1 MTMFSYTTTELPLS
15 ALIDLTQ
22 IVGIKPNAA
31 GDRLVVQLENARGL
45 LLPFD
50 IGARDALIAA
60 WSETCAVFAY
70 KFADADRDDAVITLA
85 WMRVDKVKAVVQHHL
100 DPLYLQVRTT
110 SPRALILR
118 FNASAVR
125 ELRATVCAV

>member
-1 MTMFSYTTTELPLS
+1 MTMFSYVTPQLPL
-15 ALIDLTQ
+15 AAFINLAQ
-22 IVGIKPNAA
+22 VVGVKANAA
-31 GDRLVVQLENARGL
+31 GDRLVIQFDNARGL

-50 IGARDALIAA
+50 AAARDALIAA

-70 KFADADRDDAVITLA
+70 KFADPDQDDAVITYA
-85 WMRVDKVKAVVQHHL
+85 WMRADTVRVIAQHHL

-110 SPRALILR
+110 SPRALILP